1 MERTEAAEPDVVSSA
16 ERLLG
21 LLDAIAADLGRDQPS
36 SAERGEEYPAPSCG
50 IGRESA
56 ADSATQEDQA
66 IIRARGSIARSRS
79 TDLEDRLEEARHRAR
94 EVIVAARAEQ
104 SRASARRRPAADPA
118 SGEPGSSDTTALR
131 ATLADSARRLSRT
144 RTEST
149 SPDEMLRSIVAAALH
164 AIPHVHG
171 ASITLLDRSGVITT
185 HAPSSDLVAA
195 VDQVQVE
202 QRDGPCID
210 ALDEKHTDMTH
221 AGDLGVA
228 PPWPTFAARA
238 LEAGFHE
245 VLSFALVADGAAGAL
260 NLYSNAPGQFD
271 AQDELVGA
279 LLADQAA
286 VALTGAR
293 RVGQLNEALTS
304 RDLIGRAK
312 GILMERFG
320 LSDHGAFQMLVE
332 SSQTTN
338 LKLVAVAQWLVDET
352 EARHERPPRS

>member
-1 MERTEAAEPDVVSSA
+1 
-16 ERLLG
+16 
-21 LLDAIAADLGRDQPS
+21 
-36 SAERGEEYPAPSCG
+36 
-50 IGRESA
+50 
-56 ADSATQEDQA
+56 
-66 IIRARGSIARSRS
+66 
-79 TDLEDRLEEARHRAR
+79 
-94 EVIVAARAEQ
+94 
-104 SRASARRRPAADPA
+104 
-118 SGEPGSSDTTALR
+118 
-131 ATLADSARRLSRT
+131 
-144 RTEST
+144 
-149 SPDEMLRSIVAAALH
+149 MLRSIVAAALR